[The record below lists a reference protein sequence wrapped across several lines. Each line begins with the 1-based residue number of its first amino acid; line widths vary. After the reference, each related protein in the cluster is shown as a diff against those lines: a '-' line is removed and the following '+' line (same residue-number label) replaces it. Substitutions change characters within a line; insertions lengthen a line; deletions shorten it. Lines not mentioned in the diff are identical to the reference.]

1 MVSYP
6 FVISVCRF
14 TPPQADLARWKGIL
28 SNFVCNPAMAGANGQ
43 NLVSRE
49 HFNLSISIRGETQP
63 SDTRWDFEA
72 TSKYITI
79 YYPLKIKFRFW
90 VFRFRPALA
99 SCS

>member
-14 TPPQADLARWKGIL
+14 APPQADLARWKGIL

-49 HFNLSISIRGETQP
+49 HFNSRGNAAIGHKMG
-63 SDTRWDFEA
+63 F
-72 TSKYITI
+72 
-79 YYPLKIKFRFW
+79 
-90 VFRFRPALA
+90 
-99 SCS
+99 